1 MNTILTCQKKYKEM
15 PSLTNVKKALKLLFK
30 YIYPGY
36 FEPIPQDC
44 KTYLSHLK
52 DEAYTLLHKEILKVC
67 TDSNLTTLFF
77 DQLDEIQKKIEWDVL
92 ATFQGDPAASN
103 IHEIVL
109 TYPGIYAITIYRI
122 AHELYLL
129 KIPLIPRMLSE
140 LAHSKTGIDIHPGA
154 QIGNYFFIDH
164 GTGIVIGETAVIG
177 NNVRIYQGVTLGAL
191 SLRKGQSLKG
201 EKRHPTIQDN
211 VTIYAGASILGGKTV
226 IEKNVTIG
234 SNVFITESVKEDTLV
249 VLKKPDLILKEKK
262 Q

>member
-36 FEPIPQDC
+36 FEPIPKDC

-52 DEAYTLLHKEILKVC
+52 DEAYILLHKEILKVC

-77 DQLDEIQKKIEWDVL
+77 EQLDEIQKKIEWDVL

-103 IHEIVL
+103 IHEIIL

-211 VTIYAGASILGGKTV
+211 VTIYAGASILGGKT
-226 IEKNVTIG
+226 IIGKNVTIG